1 MKEVYEALLILRL
14 LASVRKVEAG
24 LRYAASGEH
33 QSYPSGVL
41 ELGVVLDAIDMIVKD
56 VLMFISESDEIA
68 F

>member
-1 MKEVYEALLILRL
+1 MEVYEALLIL
-14 LASVRKVEAG
+14 SVRKVEAG

-33 QSYPSGVL
+33 QDHPAGCL

-56 VLMFISESDEIA
+56 VLVFISESDEIV